1 MSKNKEEQKI
11 IYYTDELN
19 DEFAG
24 DSIEPIPIDENYKY
38 GSKSFFWNLTHYFW
52 YRIFALPIAALFL
65 KLKYHH
71 KIINREVIK
80 PYTKSAFFMY
90 GNHTNNICDAL
101 IPTFVQ
107 NWNHTYVIVN
117 PNNVSMPVLG
127 KITPYLGAIPLPGNM
142 AATKNFMNIIKLRME
157 QKCSITIYPEA
168 HIWPFY
174 TKIRPFVDLSFRYP
188 VQYNVPTFCFTN
200 TYQKYKNSKT
210 PQIVTYVDGPFF
222 ADENL
227 SSKEKKTDLR
237 NKVYAAMVERSKNNN
252 VELIKYIKKESDKPE
267 ENND

>member
-1 MSKNKEEQKI
+1 MKKEQKV
-11 IYYTDELN
+11 IYYSDELN

-24 DSIEPIPIDENYKY
+24 DSIVARPIDENYKY
-38 GSKSFFWNLTHYFW
+38 GSDSFFWNFAHVFW
-52 YRIFALPIAALFL
+52 YKFFAPPIAIIFL

-71 KIINREVIK
+71 KIVNRSCIK

-90 GNHTNNICDAL
+90 ANHTNNIADAL

-107 NWNHTYVIVN
+107 NPNHTFVIVN
-117 PNNVSMPVLG
+117 ANNVSMPVLG
-127 KITPYLGAIPLPGNM
+127 RITPYLGALPLPDNM
-142 AATKNFMNIIKLRME
+142 AATKNFMNIIKLRIE
-157 QKCSITIYPEA
+157 QKHSITIYPEA

-174 TKIRPFVDLSFRYP
+174 TKIRPFSDLSFRYP

-200 TYQKYKNSKT
+200 TYQKRKFSKN
-210 PQIVTYVDGPFF
+210 PQIVTYVDGPFY

-237 NKVYAAMVERSKNNN
+237 NKVYEKMVERSKNSN
-252 VELIKYIKKESDKPE
+252 VELIKYIKKETSEVNTEDK
-267 ENND
+267 ND